1 MTLEVI
7 ANSDV
12 YRAYMDSLFD
22 QEKYV
27 FDFRNET
34 FQGIYQDT
42 VSKLN
47 ERGFLF
53 ADDAELLSMQRT
65 VKLTTPIPTS
75 AQLRSLS
82 MSSNPILPSDQPAVF
97 NGAEVLKSAMDVPQA
112 QAQVQVQSQT
122 QTQTPIMIQPRPV
135 EEEVGIKE

>member
-7 ANSDV
+7 ANNDV

-27 FDFRNET
+27 FDFKNET
-34 FQGIYQDT
+34 FQSIYKDT
-42 VSKLN
+42 VFKLN

-53 ADDAELLSMQRT
+53 ADDSELLSLQRT

-82 MSSNPILPSDQPAVF
+82 MSSNPILPSDQSAVF
-97 NGAEVLKSAMDVPQA
+97 NDAEVLKSAMDVS
-112 QAQVQVQSQT
+112 QAQVQSQA

-135 EEEVGIKE
+135 EEEVGMSE